1 MQRTG
6 MMLPEKEDL
15 SGLFPEDQRVYGCL
29 RAADPRPMEE
39 IVRESGL
46 RPGEVMSILL
56 KLELRGLAVRSSGDY
71 YAAALRRRK
80 KKSLPPR

>member
-1 MQRTG
+1 
-6 MMLPEKEDL
+6 
-15 SGLFPEDQRVYGCL
+15 
-29 RAADPRPMEE
+29 MEE

-56 KLELRGLAVRSSGDY
+56 KLELRGLAVRTAGDY